1 MDIKGLTSQ
10 EVEEQRKLHG
20 SNQLSEKK
28 REGFFAKLWG
38 NFQDPMIRILL
49 VALAIN
55 VVFTI
60 LYYTGVINTEVL
72 WYEPVGIAAA
82 VLIATLVST
91 FSEFKN
97 ENTFAKLQEE
107 SSRILCKVYRDGSI
121 INVPIDEI
129 VVGDYVVVQTGD
141 MIPADG
147 FVVDGTLRVN
157 QATLNGESADASKKP
172 ADEGY
177 VFDKETTDLLD
188 EHKVFRGTLVSSG
201 NAIICIALVGDSTEY
216 GKIASELQEDD
227 DRETP
232 LKHKLSKLANQISLF
247 GYIGAAAIALAFI
260 FLKFFA
266 ENNFNSAEISAYFS
280 VWSNPVSALV
290 DAVILAVII
299 IVMAV
304 PEGLPL
310 MIAIVSSQNMGKMLK
325 DNVLVRKVSGI
336 ETAGSLNILFTDKTG
351 TITKGH
357 LEVTTFI
364 SGDLQ
369 SYAQYDDIPEAI
381 KNFVYL
387 GARYNTNAFV
397 DEKANGQRTVLGGN
411 ATDRAMLGYI
421 SHALLDENVN
431 VVRSIPFNSAYKYA
445 AAQISGDANITLVT
459 GAPEKILVRC
469 DKYLTKD
476 GKEEKLDLE
485 AAEKAILE
493 LANKSIRVVALAT
506 TNTEISNETELPQGN
521 YRLIGLIGIR
531 DEIRPTSRP
540 AIEEVHKAGI
550 QVVMITG
557 DRKETARAIAMESG
571 IVENDNDLILTSDEI
586 AKMSDD
592 ELKEQLKNIKVVAR
606 ALPTDKSRLIK
617 IAQELDLVVGMTGD
631 GVNDSPAL
639 KKADVGF
646 AMGSGTEVA
655 KEASEVV
662 ILDDNFTS
670 IQKAVLYGRTIFNSI
685 RKFII
690 FQLTINVGAVLI
702 SFICPLIGLENP
714 LTVTQIL
721 WVNLVMDTLA
731 ALAFGGEPALSEYM
745 HEAPKKR
752 SEHIISKYMWS
763 EILVAGLW
771 TFAMGMLLLLL
782 PAIKGVFR
790 MPDMVVVIDGVERVV
805 PDTRYLLTGYFTF
818 FILSAVFNAFN
829 ARTTKINLF
838 DNIFKNKGFF
848 IILSIIVVVQVLMTY
863 FGNVIFNGWGLNWKE
878 WLVVVALAFSVIPV
892 DLLRKAI
899 VKAVVASKDK
909 KKQ

>member
-1 MDIKGLTSQ
+1 MKIKGLTSR
-10 EVEEQRKLHG
+10 EVDEQRKLYG

-49 VALAIN
+49 VALVIN
-55 VVFTI
+55 VVFAI
-60 LYYTGVINTEVL
+60 LGYCGVIPQKVL

-121 INVPIDEI
+121 VNIPIDEI

-147 FVVDGTLRVN
+147 YVVEGTLRVN
-157 QATLNGESADASKKP
+157 QATLNGESADATKNP
-172 ADEGY
+172 VGEGY
-177 VFDKETTDLLD
+177 TFDKESTDLLD
-188 EHKVFRGTLVSSG
+188 PNKVFRGTLVSSG
-201 NAIICIALVGDSTEY
+201 NAVICIALVGDSTEY

-247 GYIGAAAIALAFI
+247 GYIGAAAIAVAFI
-260 FLKFFA
+260 FCRFFID
-266 ENNFNSAEISAYFS
+266 NHFNGSEIGSYFS
-280 VWSNPVSALV
+280 TWSNPVTDLV
-290 DAVILAVII
+290 EAVVLAVII

-357 LEVTTFI
+357 LEVTTFV
-364 SGDLQ
+364 SGDL
-369 SYAQYDDIPEAI
+369 SSFAKYDDIPEAI

-397 DEKANGQRTVLGGN
+397 DEKEGGSRTVLGGN

-421 SHALLDENVN
+421 SHALLEKNIN

-445 AAQISGDANITLVT
+445 ATQIEGDAAITLVT
-459 GAPEKILVRC
+459 GAPEKVLVKC
-469 DKYLTKD
+469 SKYLNKD
-476 GKEEKLDLE
+476 GKEEALNLQE
-485 AAEKAILE
+485 AEKVILE

-506 TNTEISNETELPQGN
+506 TDAKISDDVELPEGN

-540 AIEEVHKAGI
+540 AIEEVHKAGV

-557 DRKETARAIAMESG
+557 DRRETAKAIAIESG
-571 IVENDNDLILTSDEI
+571 IIESEDDLILTSDEI

-592 ELKEQLKNIKVVAR
+592 ELKAQIRKIKVVAR

-617 IAQELDLVVGMTGD
+617 VAQELDLVVGMTGD

-662 ILDDNFTS
+662 IMDDDFTS

-702 SFICPLIGLENP
+702 SFVCPLIGVENP
-714 LTVTQIL
+714 LSVTQIL

-731 ALAFGGEPALSEYM
+731 ALAFGGEPALKEYM
-745 HEAPKKR
+745 HEEPKKR

-763 EILVAGLW
+763 EIIVAGLW
-771 TFAMGMLLLLL
+771 TFAMGMLLLFL
-782 PAIKGVFR
+782 PAIKGLFR
-790 MPDMVVVIDGVERVV
+790 MPDMTVVVDGVDTVV
-805 PDTRYLLTGYFTF
+805 PDTRFLLTGYFTF

-838 DNIFKNKGFF
+838 DNIIKNKGFF
-848 IILSIIVVVQVLMTY
+848 IILGIIVVVQVLLTY
-863 FGNVIFNGWGLNWKE
+863 FGGVIFNGWGLNWKE
-878 WLVVVALAFSVIPV
+878 WLIVLGLAISVIPV
-892 DLLRKAI
+892 DIIRKAI
-899 VKAVVASKDK
+899 AKAIASGKNK
-909 KKQ
+909 KA